1 MISGSAPL
9 SISPGNQFV
18 DPVDLAVSDPADRMT
33 NEQNGASY
41 YVARVEITEVPKD
54 LQDQID
60 LYPGMPAEVMIATG
74 ERTFFEYL
82 IAPIAR
88 SFRRAFR
95 ED

>member
-1 MISGSAPL
+1 L
-9 SISPGNQFV
+9 KV
-18 DPVDLAVSDPADRMT
+18 
-33 NEQNGASY
+33 
-41 YVARVEITEVPKD
+41 
-54 LQDQID
+54 QID

-82 IAPIAR
+82 IAPVAR

>member
-1 MISGSAPL
+1 MV
-9 SISPGNQFV
+9 GN
-18 DPVDLAVSDPADRMT
+18 AADMMT

-41 YVARVEITEVPKD
+41 YLARVEIAEVPQD
-54 LQDQID
+54 LKDQID

>member
-1 MISGSAPL
+1 M
-9 SISPGNQFV
+9 
-18 DPVDLAVSDPADRMT
+18 MT

-41 YVARVEITEVPKD
+41 YLARVEITEVPQD

-88 SFRRAFR
+88 SFRSAGRAPVFR
-95 ED
+95 SYKAGRSAEPLPRR

>member
-1 MISGSAPL
+1 MPSWCLWIKAYP
-9 SISPGNQFV
+9 
-18 DPVDLAVSDPADRMT
+18 
-33 NEQNGASY
+33 
-41 YVARVEITEVPKD
+41 RVEITKVPQD
-54 LQDQID
+54 LKDQID

-82 IAPIAR
+82 TAPVAR

>member
-1 MISGSAPL
+1 
-9 SISPGNQFV
+9 
-18 DPVDLAVSDPADRMT
+18 MT
-33 NEQNGASY
+33 NEQNGASDY
-41 YVARVEITEVPKD
+41 LARVEITEVPQD
-54 LQDQID
+54 LKDQID

-88 SFRRAFR
+88 GFRRAFR

>member
-1 MISGSAPL
+1 MANDSDGS
-9 SISPGNQFV
+9 Q
-18 DPVDLAVSDPADRMT
+18 
-33 NEQNGASY
+33 
-41 YVARVEITEVPKD
+41 D

-82 IAPIAR
+82 IAPVAR